1 MHFTLLENLFMK
13 YLLLFFVLVSLAS
26 CAFQV
31 VEYKSTNSFSVS
43 KISTKPEM
51 KLNIKMYNPNGV
63 GAKLRSMTLE
73 VKVNDKFL
81 GSVKLDSLTKVG
93 ARQDF
98 DLPMTFNTD
107 IGTLAS
113 FIPTGISSLIKG
125 KELPIEFSGEV
136 TIQKFIFRKKFSFDY
151 KSTYNT
157 KDISLF

>member
-1 MHFTLLENLFMK
+1 
-13 YLLLFFVLVSLAS
+13 
-26 CAFQV
+26 
-31 VEYKSTNSFSVS
+31 
-43 KISTKPEM
+43 M

-63 GAKLRSMTLE
+63 GAKLRSMSLD

-81 GSVKLDSLTKVG
+81 GSVNLDSLTKVG
-93 ARQDF
+93 AKQDF
-98 DLPMTFNTD
+98 DLPLTFKTD

-136 TIQKFIFRKKFSFDY
+136 TIQKFIFKKKFSFDY